1 MEHLNFHNIS
11 IIQNALYQHGAFF
24 VMTDLNHNK
33 PVLSYD
39 DLGFIIGMKRVEKKV
54 STIDSNIEKIIE
66 ILTQSFEEQ
75 KAQFAKPQPK
85 LTEFQKMLNAVNNR
99 PALDFEDFLKEK
111 ANPVTQSFI
120 VADKFVKEF
129 ADVLEQ
135 SVSNLNSANKERIN
149 QPKVQKPA
157 IEINSHED
165 LGKIVSSSTPERDK
179 KGRFVSNQDDVKNQS
194 AISKVAQTITTAV
207 KGVMPNSPQGVDP
220 TVDAINEVGHLLS
233 PVRRAA
239 GLAMRPL
246 TGFMRSR
253 KRNEPLPREQENHN
267 RKQIKLLQ
275 RIADNLASKGGLL
288 GSIGKLLTTALSAG
302 SGLLGGALG
311 KGNKGV
317 GKLGK
322 GLGKLL
328 KFGRGLPVMGALAA
342 GASLFDWNEQST
354 QEKGGTVGS
363 LAGGVIGGTVGSLF
377 GPAGTLI
384 GGMAGS
390 WIGNKL
396 GTAVAPY
403 FKEWTDSLI
412 AADVPSII
420 NTAWKGFVSYASNA
434 FDQAKGTAS
443 KVIDGVKD
451 TAGDAL
457 DFIKDKFNRFNPFHE
472 GVPTWGI
479 GQGVYKPGFGANKNV
494 PAYGSTVSPIGEK
507 TKEKQ
512 LAVYNAMKKAG
523 FNGNWAA
530 GLTASVGRE
539 NDYQDKYLF
548 GKHQDKAGGTNM
560 GMISWQGARKDRL
573 TAYMKERGLLDANGN
588 MVRSQ
593 AALDA
598 QGAFMKHEIE
608 TNPEYASVKA
618 YMQKNPNA
626 SKEDIARVL
635 GTKYVRWAYGQ
646 TKLRNGKSFDYRPH
660 LEKEYKY
667 RANIDKTVQE
677 QKTNLPK
684 ENTPAISELKSS
696 HIVDNTKAKVA
707 SVLSTQKAIVPQATT
722 KAKPLLNNQSKL
734 LTNVTPFKQPLNTPN
749 PQEVVVVN
757 QNNGNIGQ
765 NVNDRFLAH
774 ALTGGIGMYKNEA

>member
-1 MEHLNFHNIS
+1 
-11 IIQNALYQHGAFF
+11 
-24 VMTDLNHNK
+24 MTDSNHNN

-39 DLGFIIGMKRVEKKV
+39 ELGFIIGMKRVEKV
-54 STIDSNIEKIIE
+54 STIDSNIEKIID

-99 PALDFEDFLKEK
+99 PALDFEDLLKEK
-111 ANPVTQSFI
+111 ANPITQSFV
-120 VADKFVKEF
+120 VADKLVKDF

-135 SVSNLNSANKERIN
+135 SVNDLNTVNKEQIN
-149 QPKVQKPA
+149 RPKARKSA

-165 LGKIVSSSTPERDK
+165 LNKVVSSSTPERDE

-239 GLAMRPL
+239 GLALRPL
-246 TGFMRSR
+246 TGLMRSK

-288 GSIGKLLTTALSAG
+288 GSLGKLLTSVLSAG
-302 SGLLGGALG
+302 GGLLGGALG
-311 KGNKGV
+311 KGKKGV

-328 KFGRGLPVMGALAA
+328 KFGRGLPVIGALAA
-342 GASLFDWNEQST
+342 GASLLDWNEQST

-363 LAGGVIGGTVGSLF
+363 LAGGVIGGTVGSLI

-396 GTAVAPY
+396 GTVVAPY

-412 AADVPSII
+412 AADVPGII

-434 FDQAKGTAS
+434 FEQAKGTAS
-443 KVIDGVKD
+443 KVVDGVKE
-451 TAGDAL
+451 TAGDTL
-457 DFIKDKFNRFNPFHE
+457 DFIKDKFNRFNPFHD

-479 GQGVYKPGFGANKNV
+479 GQGVYKPGFGANANVAQYGATVAQPVNQSAARDEALKFFTSKEGGNWSPEQAAGIVANLEAESGFKHTAIGDSGKAFGIGQWHPDRQAKFKQKFGKDIRQSSYQEQLAFVNWELNNNESSAGKKLRQSKSANQAGAIVSRYYERPAAVEAEAMKRSAMAQNIHVDAGKRSLLTDKQDNSKTLKDVEAKTVKSASGIEPKQGNIYNQTSRKLSGVLSSQTPHIPTPKRDLSSSGTSLKSTPLTKV
-494 PAYGSTVSPIGEK
+494 PA
-507 TKEKQ
+507 
-512 LAVYNAMKKAG
+512 
-523 FNGNWAA
+523 
-530 GLTASVGRE
+530 
-539 NDYQDKYLF
+539 
-548 GKHQDKAGGTNM
+548 
-560 GMISWQGARKDRL
+560 
-573 TAYMKERGLLDANGN
+573 
-588 MVRSQ
+588 
-593 AALDA
+593 
-598 QGAFMKHEIE
+598 
-608 TNPEYASVKA
+608 
-618 YMQKNPNA
+618 
-626 SKEDIARVL
+626 
-635 GTKYVRWAYGQ
+635 
-646 TKLRNGKSFDYRPH
+646 
-660 LEKEYKY
+660 
-667 RANIDKTVQE
+667 
-677 QKTNLPK
+677 
-684 ENTPAISELKSS
+684 
-696 HIVDNTKAKVA
+696 
-707 SVLSTQKAIVPQATT
+707 
-722 KAKPLLNNQSKL
+722 
-734 LTNVTPFKQPLNTPN
+734 FKQPLNTPN

-757 QNNGNIGQ
+757 GNNGNIGQ

-774 ALTGGIGMYKNEA
+774 ALTGGIGMGNLEG

>member
-1 MEHLNFHNIS
+1 
-11 IIQNALYQHGAFF
+11 
-24 VMTDLNHNK
+24 MTDSNHNN

-39 DLGFIIGMKRVEKKV
+39 ELGFIIGMKRVEKKV

-99 PALDFEDFLKEK
+99 PALDFEDLLKEK
-111 ANPVTQSFI
+111 ANPITQSFV
-120 VADKFVKEF
+120 VADKFVKDF

-135 SVSNLNSANKERIN
+135 SVSDLNSANKERIN

-165 LGKIVSSSTPERDK
+165 LGKIVSSSTPERDE
-179 KGRFVSNQDDVKNQS
+179 KGRFVSNQDNVKNQS

-207 KGVMPNSPQGVDP
+207 KGVIPNSPQGVDP

-311 KGNKGV
+311 KGKKGV

-322 GLGKLL
+322 SLGKLL
-328 KFGRGLPVMGALAA
+328 KFGRGLPVIGALAA
-342 GASLFDWNEQST
+342 GAALLDWNEQST

-363 LAGGVIGGTVGSLF
+363 LAGGVIGGTVGSIL

-412 AADVPSII
+412 AADVPGII

-443 KVIDGVKD
+443 KVVDGVKD
-451 TAGDAL
+451 TAGDTL
-457 DFIKDKFNRFNPFHE
+457 DFIKDKFNRFNPFHD

-479 GQGVYKPGFGANKNV
+479 GQGVYKPGFGANANVAQYGATIAQPVNQSAARDEALKFFTSKEGGNWSPEQAAGIVANLEAESGFKHKAIGDSGKAFGIGQWHPDRQAKFKQKFGKDIRQSSYQEQLAFVNWELNNNESSAGKKLRQTTTANQAGAIVSRYYERPAAVEAEARKRSSIAQNIHVDASKRALLTTNNQDDKTKAKTDVNTKAVKNISKV
-494 PAYGSTVSPIGEK
+494 EPKPENIYNQTSKKLTGVLSSKTAHIPYAKRDSISTV
-507 TKEKQ
+507 
-512 LAVYNAMKKAG
+512 
-523 FNGNWAA
+523 
-530 GLTASVGRE
+530 
-539 NDYQDKYLF
+539 
-548 GKHQDKAGGTNM
+548 TN
-560 GMISWQGARKDRL
+560 
-573 TAYMKERGLLDANGN
+573 
-588 MVRSQ
+588 
-593 AALDA
+593 
-598 QGAFMKHEIE
+598 
-608 TNPEYASVKA
+608 
-618 YMQKNPNA
+618 
-626 SKEDIARVL
+626 
-635 GTKYVRWAYGQ
+635 
-646 TKLRNGKSFDYRPH
+646 
-660 LEKEYKY
+660 
-667 RANIDKTVQE
+667 
-677 QKTNLPK
+677 
-684 ENTPAISELKSS
+684 LKSS
-696 HIVDNTKAKVA
+696 PITKVSA
-707 SVLSTQKAIVPQATT
+707 
-722 KAKPLLNNQSKL
+722 
-734 LTNVTPFKQPLNTPN
+734 FKQPLNSPN

-757 QNNGNIGQ
+757 GNNGNIGQ

-774 ALTGGIGMYKNEA
+774 ALTGGIGMGNKEG

>member
-1 MEHLNFHNIS
+1 MADSDHNNS
-11 IIQNALYQHGAFF
+11 
-24 VMTDLNHNK
+24 
-33 PVLSYD
+33 VLSYD
-39 DLGFIIGMKRVEKKV
+39 ELGFIIGMKRVEKKV
-54 STIDSNIEKIIE
+54 STIDLNIEKIIE

-99 PALDFEDFLKEK
+99 PALDFEDLLKEK
-111 ANPVTQSFI
+111 TNPITQSFV
-120 VADKFVKEF
+120 VADKFVKDF

-135 SVSNLNSANKERIN
+135 SVSDLNSANKEQIN
-149 QPKVQKPA
+149 QPKARKPA

-165 LGKIVSSSTPERDK
+165 LDKIVSSTTPERDE
-179 KGRFVSNQDDVKNQS
+179 KGRFVSNNNDAQNQS
-194 AISKVAQTITTAV
+194 SIRKVAQKITTAI
-207 KGVMPNSPQGVDP
+207 KGIMPNSPQGVDP

-239 GLAMRPL
+239 GLALRPL
-246 TGFMRSR
+246 TGLMRSK

-288 GSIGKLLTTALSAG
+288 GSLGKLLTSALSAG
-302 SGLLGGALG
+302 GGLLGGVLG
-311 KGNKGV
+311 KGKKGV

-328 KFGRGLPVMGALAA
+328 KFGRGLPVIGALAA
-342 GASLFDWNEQST
+342 GASLLDWNEQST

-412 AADVPSII
+412 AADVPGII

-434 FDQAKGTAS
+434 FDQAKGTTS
-443 KVIDGVKD
+443 KVVEGVKD
-451 TAGDAL
+451 TAGDTL
-457 DFIKDKFNRFNPFHE
+457 DFIKDKFNRFNPFHD
-472 GVPTWGI
+472 GVPTWGV

-494 PAYGSTVSPIGEK
+494 PAYGAASGGKGGKFNGFGVDIDQYIKESSQRYGIDEKTLRGFVKIEDGWSGKMSPTGAIGTGQFTQGTWDDLAK
-507 TKEKQ
+507 TKEGQAIGMSKIGNRFRTKNDPRFDKRVNTLATGLLAKQ
-512 LAVYNAMKKAG
+512 NAERLKKAG
-523 FNGNWAA
+523 LEVTGENLYMLHNIGPGVIPALQGRNSVSAKTIEAMRNNGMQSNESPVA
-530 GLTASVGRE
+530 
-539 NDYQDKYLF
+539 F
-548 GKHQDKAGGTNM
+548 
-560 GMISWQGARKDRL
+560 
-573 TAYMKERGLLDANGN
+573 
-588 MVRSQ
+588 
-593 AALDA
+593 A
-598 QGAFMKHEIE
+598 QR
-608 TNPEYASVKA
+608 
-618 YMQKNPNA
+618 QKNKFQQHYNLA
-626 SKEDIARVL
+626 NSVSVEAKTVSK
-635 GTKYVRWAYGQ
+635 
-646 TKLRNGKSFDYRPH
+646 
-660 LEKEYKY
+660 KESKPPENIFNET
-667 RANIDKTVQE
+667 RANMKQAFATKTAVIPRAE
-677 QKTNLPK
+677 
-684 ENTPAISELKSS
+684 
-696 HIVDNTKAKVA
+696 HVVA
-707 SVLSTQKAIVPQATT
+707 ASTT
-722 KAKPLLNNQSKL
+722 KNQF
-734 LTNVTPFKQPLNTPN
+734 VTSVPSFKQPLNTPN

>member
-1 MEHLNFHNIS
+1 
-11 IIQNALYQHGAFF
+11 
-24 VMTDLNHNK
+24 MTDSNHNN

-39 DLGFIIGMKRVEKKV
+39 ELGFIIGMKRVEKKV

-99 PALDFEDFLKEK
+99 PALDFEDLLKEK
-111 ANPVTQSFI
+111 ANPITHSFV

-135 SVSNLNSANKERIN
+135 LVSDLNSANNERIN
-149 QPKVQKPA
+149 QPKSLKPA

-165 LGKIVSSSTPERDK
+165 LDKIVSTSTPERDE

-288 GSIGKLLTTALSAG
+288 GSIGKLLTSVLSAG
-302 SGLLGGALG
+302 GGLLGGALG
-311 KGNKGV
+311 KGKKGV

-328 KFGRGLPVMGALAA
+328 KFGRGLPVIGALAA
-342 GASLFDWNEQST
+342 GASLLDWNEQST

-363 LAGGVIGGTVGSLF
+363 LAGGVIGGTVGSIF

-412 AADVPSII
+412 AADVPGII

-443 KVIDGVKD
+443 KVVDGVKD
-451 TAGDAL
+451 TAGDTL
-457 DFIKDKFNRFNPFHE
+457 DFIKDKFNRFNPFHD

-507 TKEKQ
+507 NKEKQ

-523 FNGNWAA
+523 FNDNWAA

-608 TNPEYASVKA
+608 TNPEYTSVKA
-618 YMQKNPNA
+618 YMQNNPNA

-667 RANIDKTVQE
+667 RANIDKSVQE
-677 QKTNLPK
+677 QKSFLPK
-684 ENTPAISELKSS
+684 ENAQAVAELKSS
-696 HIVDNTKAKVA
+696 HIVDNTRTKVA
-707 SVLSTQKAIVPQATT
+707 SVLSTKKAIVPKATKNVT
-722 KAKPLLNNQSKL
+722 PLVNKNRKL
-734 LTNVTPFKQPLNTPN
+734 LTSITPFKQPLNTPN

-757 QNNGNIGQ
+757 QNNGTIGQ

>member
-1 MEHLNFHNIS
+1 
-11 IIQNALYQHGAFF
+11 
-24 VMTDLNHNK
+24 MTDSNHIN

-39 DLGFIIGMKRVEKKV
+39 ELGFIIGMKRVEKKV

-75 KAQFAKPQPK
+75 KAQFTKPKAK
-85 LTEFQKMLNAVNNR
+85 LTEFQKMLSAVNNR
-99 PALDFEDFLKEK
+99 PALDFEDLLKEK
-111 ANPVTQSFI
+111 ANPITQSFI

-311 KGNKGV
+311 KGKKGV

-328 KFGRGLPVMGALAA
+328 KFGRGLPVIGALAA
-342 GASLFDWNEQST
+342 GASLLDWNEQSS

-363 LAGGVIGGTVGSLF
+363 LAGGVIGGTVGSLL

-479 GQGVYKPGFGANKNV
+479 GQGVYKPGFGVNKNV

-618 YMQKNPNA
+618 YMQNNPNA

-635 GTKYVRWAYGQ
+635 GRKYVRWAYGQ

-667 RANIDKTVQE
+667 RANIDKSVQE
-677 QKTNLPK
+677 QKSNLPK
-684 ENTPAISELKSS
+684 ENAQAVAGLKSS
-696 HIVDNTKAKVA
+696 HIVDNTRAKVA

-722 KAKPLLNNQSKL
+722 KAKPSLNNQNKL

-774 ALTGGIGMYKNEA
+774 ALTGGIGMYKIEA

>member
-1 MEHLNFHNIS
+1 N
-11 IIQNALYQHGAFF
+11 
-24 VMTDLNHNK
+24 

-39 DLGFIIGMKRVEKKV
+39 ELGFIIGMKRVEKKV
-54 STIDSNIEKIIE
+54 STIDSNIEKIID

-99 PALDFEDFLKEK
+99 PALDFEDLLKEK
-111 ANPVTQSFI
+111 ANPITQSFV
-120 VADKFVKEF
+120 VADKLVKDF

-135 SVSNLNSANKERIN
+135 SVNDLNTVNKEQIN
-149 QPKVQKPA
+149 RPKARKSA

-165 LGKIVSSSTPERDK
+165 LNKVVSSSTPERDE

-239 GLAMRPL
+239 GLALRPL
-246 TGFMRSR
+246 TGLMRSK

-288 GSIGKLLTTALSAG
+288 GSLGKLLTSVLSAG
-302 SGLLGGALG
+302 GGLLGGALG
-311 KGNKGV
+311 KGKKGV

-328 KFGRGLPVMGALAA
+328 KFGRGLPVIGALAA
-342 GASLFDWNEQST
+342 GASLLDWNEQST

-363 LAGGVIGGTVGSLF
+363 LAGGVIGGTVGSLI

-396 GTAVAPY
+396 GTVVAPY

-412 AADVPSII
+412 AADVPGII

-434 FDQAKGTAS
+434 FEQAKGTAS
-443 KVIDGVKD
+443 KVVDGVKE
-451 TAGDAL
+451 TAGDTL
-457 DFIKDKFNRFNPFHE
+457 DFIKDKFNRFNPFHD

-479 GQGVYKPGFGANKNV
+479 GQGVYKPGFGANANVAQYGATVAQPVNQSAARDEALKFFTSKEGGNWSPEQAAGIVANLEAESGFKHTAIGDSGKAFGIGQWHPDRQAKFKQKFGKDIRQSSYQEQLAFVNWELNNNESSAGKKLRQSKSANQAGAIVSRYYERPAAVEAEAMKRSAMAQNIHVDAGKRSLLTDKQDNSKTLKDVEAKTVKSASGIEPKQGNIYNQTSRKLSGVLSSQTPHIPTPKRDLSSSGTSLKSTPLTKV
-494 PAYGSTVSPIGEK
+494 PA
-507 TKEKQ
+507 
-512 LAVYNAMKKAG
+512 
-523 FNGNWAA
+523 
-530 GLTASVGRE
+530 
-539 NDYQDKYLF
+539 
-548 GKHQDKAGGTNM
+548 
-560 GMISWQGARKDRL
+560 
-573 TAYMKERGLLDANGN
+573 
-588 MVRSQ
+588 
-593 AALDA
+593 
-598 QGAFMKHEIE
+598 
-608 TNPEYASVKA
+608 
-618 YMQKNPNA
+618 
-626 SKEDIARVL
+626 
-635 GTKYVRWAYGQ
+635 
-646 TKLRNGKSFDYRPH
+646 
-660 LEKEYKY
+660 
-667 RANIDKTVQE
+667 
-677 QKTNLPK
+677 
-684 ENTPAISELKSS
+684 
-696 HIVDNTKAKVA
+696 
-707 SVLSTQKAIVPQATT
+707 
-722 KAKPLLNNQSKL
+722 
-734 LTNVTPFKQPLNTPN
+734 FKQPLNTPN

-757 QNNGNIGQ
+757 GNNGNIGQ

-774 ALTGGIGMYKNEA
+774 ALTGGIGMGNLEG

>member
-1 MEHLNFHNIS
+1 
-11 IIQNALYQHGAFF
+11 
-24 VMTDLNHNK
+24 MTDSNHNN

-39 DLGFIIGMKRVEKKV
+39 ELGFIIGMKRVEKKV
-54 STIDSNIEKIIE
+54 STIDSNIEKIID
-66 ILTQSFEEQ
+66 ILTKSFEEQ

-99 PALDFEDFLKEK
+99 PALDFEDLLKEK
-111 ANPVTQSFI
+111 ANPITQSLV
-120 VADKFVKEF
+120 VADKFVKDF
-129 ADVLEQ
+129 ADLLEQ
-135 SVSNLNSANKERIN
+135 SVSDLNSANKERIN

-165 LGKIVSSSTPERDK
+165 LGKIVSSSTPERDE
-179 KGRFVSNQDDVKNQS
+179 KGRFISNQDDVKNQS

-220 TVDAINEVGHLLS
+220 TVDAINEVGHLLT

-288 GSIGKLLTTALSAG
+288 GSLGKLLTTALSAG

-311 KGNKGV
+311 KGKKGV

-328 KFGRGLPVMGALAA
+328 KFGRSLPVIGALAA
-342 GASLFDWNEQST
+342 GASLLDWNEQST

-412 AADVPSII
+412 AADVPGII

-443 KVIDGVKD
+443 KVVDGVKD
-451 TAGDAL
+451 TAGDTL
-457 DFIKDKFNRFNPFHE
+457 DFIKDKFNRFNPFHD

-479 GQGVYKPGFGANKNV
+479 GQGVYKPGFGANANV
-494 PAYGSTVSPIGEK
+494 AQYGATIAQPVNQSAARDEALKFFTSKEGGNWSPEQAAGIVANLEAESGFKHKAIGDSGKAFGIGQWHPDRQAKFKQKFGKDIRQSSYQEQLAFVNWELNNNESSAGKKLRQTTTANQAGAIVSRYYERPAAVEAEARKRSSIAQNIYVDASKRALLTTNNQDDKTEAKTDVNTKAVKSISKVEPKTENIYNQTSKKLTGVLSSKTAHIPYAKRDSISTV
-507 TKEKQ
+507 
-512 LAVYNAMKKAG
+512 
-523 FNGNWAA
+523 
-530 GLTASVGRE
+530 
-539 NDYQDKYLF
+539 
-548 GKHQDKAGGTNM
+548 TN
-560 GMISWQGARKDRL
+560 
-573 TAYMKERGLLDANGN
+573 
-588 MVRSQ
+588 
-593 AALDA
+593 
-598 QGAFMKHEIE
+598 
-608 TNPEYASVKA
+608 
-618 YMQKNPNA
+618 
-626 SKEDIARVL
+626 
-635 GTKYVRWAYGQ
+635 
-646 TKLRNGKSFDYRPH
+646 
-660 LEKEYKY
+660 
-667 RANIDKTVQE
+667 
-677 QKTNLPK
+677 
-684 ENTPAISELKSS
+684 LKSS
-696 HIVDNTKAKVA
+696 PITKVSA
-707 SVLSTQKAIVPQATT
+707 
-722 KAKPLLNNQSKL
+722 
-734 LTNVTPFKQPLNTPN
+734 FKQPLNSPN

-757 QNNGNIGQ
+757 GNNGNIGQ

-774 ALTGGIGMYKNEA
+774 ALTGGIGMGNKEG

>member
-1 MEHLNFHNIS
+1 
-11 IIQNALYQHGAFF
+11 
-24 VMTDLNHNK
+24 MTDSNHNN

-39 DLGFIIGMKRVEKKV
+39 ELGFIIGMKRVEKKV

-99 PALDFEDFLKEK
+99 PALDFEDLLKEK
-111 ANPVTQSFI
+111 ANPITQSFV
-120 VADKFVKEF
+120 VADKLVKDF

-135 SVSNLNSANKERIN
+135 SVNDLNTVNKEQIN
-149 QPKVQKPA
+149 RPKARKPA
-157 IEINSHED
+157 VEINSHED
-165 LGKIVSSSTPERDK
+165 LNKVVSSSTPERDE

-239 GLAMRPL
+239 GLALRPL
-246 TGFMRSR
+246 TGLMRSK

-288 GSIGKLLTTALSAG
+288 GSLGKLLTSVLSAG
-302 SGLLGGALG
+302 GGLLGGALG
-311 KGNKGV
+311 KGKKGV

-328 KFGRGLPVMGALAA
+328 KFGRGLPVIGALAA
-342 GASLFDWNEQST
+342 GASLLDWNEQST

-363 LAGGVIGGTVGSLF
+363 LAGGVIGGTVGSLI

-396 GTAVAPY
+396 GTVVAPY

-412 AADVPSII
+412 AADVPGII

-434 FDQAKGTAS
+434 FEQAKGTAS
-443 KVIDGVKD
+443 KVVDGVKE
-451 TAGDAL
+451 TAGDTL
-457 DFIKDKFNRFNPFHE
+457 DFIKDKFNRFNPFHD

-494 PAYGSTVSPIGEK
+494 PAYGSTNSKSLKMIGNSTVERASSLLRKFEGYSDTAYWDVNAHRVGYGSDTVTDEHGNVRKVTANTKVSKSDAERDLARRTKIFAAEARSKVGEK
-507 TKEKQ
+507 IWDNLPMDT
-512 LAVYNAMKKAG
+512 
-523 FNGNWAA
+523 
-530 GLTASVGRE
+530 
-539 NDYQDKYLF
+539 
-548 GKHQDKAGGTNM
+548 
-560 GMISWQGARKDRL
+560 
-573 TAYMKERGLLDANGN
+573 
-588 MVRSQ
+588 Q
-593 AALDA
+593 AALTSVA
-598 QGAFMKHEIE
+598 YNYGSLPK
-608 TNPEYASVKA
+608 SVVKA
-618 YMQKNPNA
+618 VKTGNVEEISNSVRNLQNHNNGINSNRRNAEADIIKNSKLMPSNVQKTAEEINKVGNDSNEIISFSNKLEESKKSIKQVLA
-626 SKEDIARVL
+626 SKPAVL
-635 GTKYVRWAYGQ
+635 PTALKKPNVTSQ
-646 TKLRNGKSFDYRPH
+646 
-660 LEKEYKY
+660 
-667 RANIDKTVQE
+667 
-677 QKTNLPK
+677 
-684 ENTPAISELKSS
+684 LKSQF
-696 HIVDNTKAKVA
+696 NT
-707 SVLSTQKAIVPQATT
+707 TFQ
-722 KAKPLLNNQSKL
+722 
-734 LTNVTPFKQPLNTPN
+734 PFKQPLNSPN

-757 QNNGNIGQ
+757 GSSGNISQ
-765 NVNDRFLAH
+765 NVNDRYLAH
-774 ALTGGIGMYKNEA
+774 ALTGGIGMGKLDV

>member
-1 MEHLNFHNIS
+1 MGH
-11 IIQNALYQHGAFF
+11 FF
-24 VMTDLNHNK
+24 VMTDSNHHN

-39 DLGFIIGMKRVEKKV
+39 ELGFIIGMKRVEKKV
-54 STIDSNIEKIIE
+54 STIDSNIEKIIG

-75 KAQFAKPQPK
+75 KAQFAQPQPK

-99 PALDFEDFLKEK
+99 QALDFEDLLKDK
-111 ANPVTQSFI
+111 ANPITQSFV
-120 VADKFVKEF
+120 VADKLVKDF
-129 ADVLEQ
+129 ADVLDQ
-135 SVSNLNSANKERIN
+135 SINDLKTVDKKQINKSNGR
-149 QPKVQKPA
+149 KPA

-165 LGKIVSSSTPERDK
+165 LSKIINPTVPERDER
-179 KGRFVSNQDDVKNQS
+179 GRFVSNPNEPQNQS
-194 AISKVAQTITTAV
+194 SIRKVAQTISTAI
-207 KGVMPNSPQGVDP
+207 KGVMPNSTQGVDP

-239 GLAMRPL
+239 GLALRPL
-246 TGFMRSR
+246 TGLMRSK

-288 GSIGKLLTTALSAG
+288 GSLGKLLTSVLSAG
-302 SGLLGGALG
+302 GGLLGGALG
-311 KGNKGV
+311 KGKKGV

-322 GLGKLL
+322 GLGKFL
-328 KFGRGLPVMGALAA
+328 KFGRGLPVIGALAA
-342 GASLFDWNEQST
+342 GASLLDWNEQST

-494 PAYGSTVSPIGEK
+494 PAYGATNERNISRNQADMISQMYDGAI
-507 TKEKQ
+507 
-512 LAVYNAMKKAG
+512 NAG
-523 FNGNWAA
+523 FSHKQAIALLGEI
-530 GLTASVGRE
+530 GRE
-539 NDYQDKYLF
+539 GDFSEKNIFGSHNDPARGNNL
-548 GKHQDKAGGTNM
+548 
-560 GMISWQGARKDRL
+560 GMFSWQGARRKAL
-573 TAYMKERGLLDANGN
+573 EKYLSERGLMNNDGTIKRSKEAVQAQFEFARSEMTNNKRWKKGFLDKKEISIDEARPELGGRGSYVGWARGQSTIRGEDGSRKPFDWQAQENKANQYSKIAE
-588 MVRSQ
+588 RISQ
-593 AALDA
+593 SKKKEVLDTKQQTSGLKPKEA
-598 QGAFMKHEIE
+598 KTTDNIYNQ
-608 TNPEYASVKA
+608 
-618 YMQKNPNA
+618 A
-626 SKEDIARVL
+626 SK
-635 GTKYVRWAYGQ
+635 
-646 TKLRNGKSFDYRPH
+646 KLN
-660 LEKEYKY
+660 
-667 RANIDKTVQE
+667 
-677 QKTNLPK
+677 
-684 ENTPAISELKSS
+684 
-696 HIVDNTKAKVA
+696 
-707 SVLSTQKAIVPQATT
+707 SVLSTQKAIAPQAA
-722 KAKPLLNNQSKL
+722 KSAKPQLNNQSKL
-734 LTNVTPFKQPLNTPN
+734 LTNVMPFKQPLNTPN

-757 QNNGNIGQ
+757 QNSGNIGQ

-774 ALTGGIGMYKNEA
+774 AFTGGIGMGKFEV

>member
-1 MEHLNFHNIS
+1 
-11 IIQNALYQHGAFF
+11 
-24 VMTDLNHNK
+24 MTDSNHNN

-39 DLGFIIGMKRVEKKV
+39 ELGFIIGMKRVEKKV
-54 STIDSNIEKIIE
+54 STIDSNIEKIID

-99 PALDFEDFLKEK
+99 PALDFEDLLKEK
-111 ANPVTQSFI
+111 ANPITQSFV
-120 VADKFVKEF
+120 VADKLVKDF

-135 SVSNLNSANKERIN
+135 SVNDLNTVNKEQIN
-149 QPKVQKPA
+149 RPKARKSA

-165 LGKIVSSSTPERDK
+165 LNKVVSSSTPERDE

-239 GLAMRPL
+239 GLALRPL
-246 TGFMRSR
+246 TGLMRSK

-275 RIADNLASKGGLL
+275 RIADNMASKGGLL
-288 GSIGKLLTTALSAG
+288 GSLGKLLTSVLSAG
-302 SGLLGGALG
+302 GGLLGGALG
-311 KGNKGV
+311 KGKKGV

-328 KFGRGLPVMGALAA
+328 KFGRGLPVIGALAA
-342 GASLFDWNEQST
+342 GASLLDWNEQST

-363 LAGGVIGGTVGSLF
+363 LAGGVIGGTVGSLI

-396 GTAVAPY
+396 GTVVAPY

-412 AADVPSII
+412 AADVPGII

-434 FDQAKGTAS
+434 FEQAKGTAS
-443 KVIDGVKD
+443 KVVDGVKE
-451 TAGDAL
+451 TAGDTL
-457 DFIKDKFNRFNPFHE
+457 DFIKDKFNRFNPFHD

-479 GQGVYKPGFGANKNV
+479 GQGVYKPGFGANANVAQYGATVAQPVNQSAARDEALKFFTSKEGGNWSPEQAAGIVANLEAESGFKHTAIGDSGKAFGIGQWHPDRQAKFKQKFGKDIRQSSYQEQLAFVNWELNNNESSAGKKLRQSKSANQAGAIVSRYYERPAAVEAEAMKRSAMAQNIHVDAGKRSLLTDKQDNSKTLKDVEAKTVKSASGIEPKQGNIYNQTSRKLSGVLSSQTPHIPTPKRDLSSSGTSLKSTPLTKV
-494 PAYGSTVSPIGEK
+494 PA
-507 TKEKQ
+507 
-512 LAVYNAMKKAG
+512 
-523 FNGNWAA
+523 
-530 GLTASVGRE
+530 
-539 NDYQDKYLF
+539 
-548 GKHQDKAGGTNM
+548 
-560 GMISWQGARKDRL
+560 
-573 TAYMKERGLLDANGN
+573 
-588 MVRSQ
+588 
-593 AALDA
+593 
-598 QGAFMKHEIE
+598 
-608 TNPEYASVKA
+608 
-618 YMQKNPNA
+618 
-626 SKEDIARVL
+626 
-635 GTKYVRWAYGQ
+635 
-646 TKLRNGKSFDYRPH
+646 
-660 LEKEYKY
+660 
-667 RANIDKTVQE
+667 
-677 QKTNLPK
+677 
-684 ENTPAISELKSS
+684 
-696 HIVDNTKAKVA
+696 
-707 SVLSTQKAIVPQATT
+707 
-722 KAKPLLNNQSKL
+722 
-734 LTNVTPFKQPLNTPN
+734 FKQPLNTPN

-757 QNNGNIGQ
+757 GNNGNIGQ

-774 ALTGGIGMYKNEA
+774 ALTGGIGMGNLEG

>member
-1 MEHLNFHNIS
+1 MAKKESGIE
-11 IIQNALYQHGAFF
+11 
-24 VMTDLNHNK
+24 
-33 PVLSYD
+33 YD
-39 DLGFIIGMKRVEKKV
+39 ELGFIIGMKRVEKKV
-54 STIDSNIEKIIE
+54 STIDSNIEKIID

-75 KAQFAKPQPK
+75 KVQLAQPQPK

-99 PALDFEDFLKEK
+99 QALDFEDLLKER
-111 ANPVTQSFI
+111 ANPITQSFV
-120 VADKFVKEF
+120 VADKLVKDF
-129 ADVLEQ
+129 ADILEQ
-135 SVSNLNSANKERIN
+135 SVDDLKTVEKKKINK
-149 QPKVQKPA
+149 PKSIKPA

-165 LGKIVSSSTPERDK
+165 LSKVVSSTVPERDE
-179 KGRFVSNQDDVKNQS
+179 KGRFVSNPNEPQNQS
-194 AISKVAQTITTAV
+194 SIRKVAQTISTAI

-220 TVDAINEVGHLLS
+220 TVDAINEVSHLLS

-239 GLAMRPL
+239 GLALRPL
-246 TGFMRSR
+246 TGLMRSK

-288 GSIGKLLTTALSAG
+288 GSLGKLLSTALSAG
-302 SGLLGGALG
+302 SGLLGGVLG
-311 KGNKGV
+311 KGKKGV

-328 KFGRGLPVMGALAA
+328 KFGRGLPVIGALAA
-342 GASLFDWNEQST
+342 GASLLDWNEQST

-443 KVIDGVKD
+443 KVIDGVKG

-494 PAYGSTVSPIGEK
+494 PAYGATNERNISRNQADMISQMYDGAI
-507 TKEKQ
+507 
-512 LAVYNAMKKAG
+512 NAG
-523 FNGNWAA
+523 FSHKQAIALLGEI
-530 GLTASVGRE
+530 GRE
-539 NDYQDKYLF
+539 GDFSEKNIFGSHNDPARGNNL
-548 GKHQDKAGGTNM
+548 
-560 GMISWQGARKDRL
+560 GMFSWQGARRKAL
-573 TAYMKERGLLDANGN
+573 EKYLSERGLMNNDGTIKRSKEAVQAQFEFARSEMTNNKRWKKGFLDKKEISIDEARPELGGRGSYVGWARGQSTIRGEDGSRKPFDWQAQENKANQYSKIAE
-588 MVRSQ
+588 RISQ
-593 AALDA
+593 SKKKEVLDTKQQTSGLKPKEA
-598 QGAFMKHEIE
+598 KTTDNIYNQ
-608 TNPEYASVKA
+608 
-618 YMQKNPNA
+618 A
-626 SKEDIARVL
+626 SK
-635 GTKYVRWAYGQ
+635 
-646 TKLRNGKSFDYRPH
+646 KLN
-660 LEKEYKY
+660 
-667 RANIDKTVQE
+667 
-677 QKTNLPK
+677 
-684 ENTPAISELKSS
+684 
-696 HIVDNTKAKVA
+696 
-707 SVLSTQKAIVPQATT
+707 SVLSTQKAIAPQAA
-722 KAKPLLNNQSKL
+722 KSAKPQLNNQSKL
-734 LTNVTPFKQPLNTPN
+734 LTNVMPFKQPLNTPN

-757 QNNGNIGQ
+757 QNSGNIGQ

-774 ALTGGIGMYKNEA
+774 AFTGGIGMGKFEV

>member
-1 MEHLNFHNIS
+1 
-11 IIQNALYQHGAFF
+11 
-24 VMTDLNHNK
+24 MTDSNHNN

-39 DLGFIIGMKRVEKKV
+39 ELGFIIGMKRVEKKV

-85 LTEFQKMLNAVNNR
+85 LTEFQKMLNAINNR
-99 PALDFEDFLKEK
+99 PPLEFEDLLKGK
-111 ANPVTQSFI
+111 ANHVTQSFV
-120 VADKFVKEF
+120 VADKLVKDF
-129 ADVLEQ
+129 ADVLNQ
-135 SVSNLNSANKERIN
+135 SVNNLDTVDKKQINKAKGR
-149 QPKVQKPA
+149 KPA

-165 LGKIVSSSTPERDK
+165 LSKIVNPTVPERDE
-179 KGRFVSNQDDVKNQS
+179 KGRFVSKPNEPQNQS
-194 AISKVAQTITTAV
+194 SIRKVAQTISTAI
-207 KGVMPNSPQGVDP
+207 KGVMPNSTQGVDP
-220 TVDAINEVGHLLS
+220 TVDAINEVSHLLS

-239 GLAMRPL
+239 GLALRPL
-246 TGFMRSR
+246 TGLMRSK

-288 GSIGKLLTTALSAG
+288 GSLGKLLSTALSAG
-302 SGLLGGALG
+302 SGLLGGVLG
-311 KGNKGV
+311 KGRKGI

-322 GLGKLL
+322 GLGKVL
-328 KFGRGLPVMGALAA
+328 KFGRGLPVIGALAA
-342 GASLFDWNEQST
+342 GASLLDWNEQST

-363 LAGGVIGGTVGSLF
+363 LAGGVIGGTVGSIF

-390 WIGNKL
+390 WIGNQL

-412 AADVPSII
+412 AADVPGII

-443 KVIDGVKD
+443 KVVDGVKD
-451 TAGDAL
+451 TAGDTL
-457 DFIKDKFNRFNPFHE
+457 DFIKDKFNRFNPFHD

-494 PAYGSTVSPIGEK
+494 PAYGSTISPIGEK

-523 FNGNWAA
+523 FNDNWAA

-539 NDYQDKYLF
+539 NDYRDEYLF
-548 GKHQDKAGGTNM
+548 GKHQDKAGGINM

-667 RANIDKTVQE
+667 RANIDKSVQE
-677 QKTNLPK
+677 QKSNLPK
-684 ENTPAISELKSS
+684 ENAQAVAGLKSS
-696 HIVDNTKAKVA
+696 HIVDNTRAKVA

-722 KAKPLLNNQSKL
+722 KAKPSLNNQSKL

>member
-1 MEHLNFHNIS
+1 
-11 IIQNALYQHGAFF
+11 
-24 VMTDLNHNK
+24 MTDSNHNN

-39 DLGFIIGMKRVEKKV
+39 ELGFIIGMKRVEKKV
-54 STIDSNIEKIIE
+54 STIDSNIEKIID

-99 PALDFEDFLKEK
+99 PALDFEDLLKEK
-111 ANPVTQSFI
+111 ANPITQSFV
-120 VADKFVKEF
+120 VADKLVKDF

-135 SVSNLNSANKERIN
+135 SVNDLNTVNKEQIN
-149 QPKVQKPA
+149 RPKARKSA

-165 LGKIVSSSTPERDK
+165 LNKVVSSSTPERDE

-239 GLAMRPL
+239 GLALRPL
-246 TGFMRSR
+246 TGLMRSK

-288 GSIGKLLTTALSAG
+288 GSLGKLLTSVLSAG
-302 SGLLGGALG
+302 GGLLGGALG
-311 KGNKGV
+311 KGKKGV

-328 KFGRGLPVMGALAA
+328 KFGRGLPVIGALAA
-342 GASLFDWNEQST
+342 GASLLDWNEQST

-363 LAGGVIGGTVGSLF
+363 LAGGVIGGTVGSLI

-396 GTAVAPY
+396 GTVVAPY

-412 AADVPSII
+412 AADVPGII

-434 FDQAKGTAS
+434 FEQAKGTAS
-443 KVIDGVKD
+443 KVVDGVKE
-451 TAGDAL
+451 TAGDTL
-457 DFIKDKFNRFNPFHE
+457 DFIKDKFNRFNPFHD

-479 GQGVYKPGFGANKNV
+479 GQGVYKPGFGANANVAQYGATVAQPVNQSAARDEALKFFTSKEGGNWSPEQAAGIVANLEAESGFKHTAIGDSGKAFGIGQWHPDRQAKFKQKFGKDIRQSSYQEQLAFVNWELNNNESSAGKKLRQSKSASQAGAIVSRYYERPAAVEAEAMKRSAMAQNIHVDAGKRSLLTDKQDNSKTLKDVEAKTVKSASGIEPKQGNIYNQTSRKLSGVLSSQTPHIPTPKRDLSSSGTSLKSTPLTKV
-494 PAYGSTVSPIGEK
+494 PA
-507 TKEKQ
+507 
-512 LAVYNAMKKAG
+512 
-523 FNGNWAA
+523 
-530 GLTASVGRE
+530 
-539 NDYQDKYLF
+539 
-548 GKHQDKAGGTNM
+548 
-560 GMISWQGARKDRL
+560 
-573 TAYMKERGLLDANGN
+573 
-588 MVRSQ
+588 
-593 AALDA
+593 
-598 QGAFMKHEIE
+598 
-608 TNPEYASVKA
+608 
-618 YMQKNPNA
+618 
-626 SKEDIARVL
+626 
-635 GTKYVRWAYGQ
+635 
-646 TKLRNGKSFDYRPH
+646 
-660 LEKEYKY
+660 
-667 RANIDKTVQE
+667 
-677 QKTNLPK
+677 
-684 ENTPAISELKSS
+684 
-696 HIVDNTKAKVA
+696 
-707 SVLSTQKAIVPQATT
+707 
-722 KAKPLLNNQSKL
+722 
-734 LTNVTPFKQPLNTPN
+734 FKQPLNTPN

-757 QNNGNIGQ
+757 GNNGNIGQ

-774 ALTGGIGMYKNEA
+774 ALTGGIGMGNLEG

>member
-1 MEHLNFHNIS
+1 
-11 IIQNALYQHGAFF
+11 
-24 VMTDLNHNK
+24 MTDSNHNN

-39 DLGFIIGMKRVEKKV
+39 ELGFIIGMKRVEKKV
-54 STIDSNIEKIIE
+54 STIDSNIERIID

-99 PALDFEDFLKEK
+99 LALEFEDLLKGK
-111 ANPVTQSFI
+111 ANPITKSLV
-120 VADKFVKEF
+120 VAENLVKDF

-135 SVSNLNSANKERIN
+135 SVSELNTTNKERIN
-149 QPKVQKPA
+149 QSKARKPA

-165 LGKIVSSSTPERDK
+165 LGEIVSPSTPERDE
-179 KGRFVSNQDDVKNQS
+179 KGRFVSNQDGAQDQS
-194 AISKVAQTITTAV
+194 SIRKVAQTITTAI
-207 KGVMPNSPQGVDP
+207 KGALPNSPQGVDP

-233 PVRRAA
+233 PLRRAA
-239 GLAMRPL
+239 GLALRPL
-246 TGFMRSR
+246 TGLMRSK

-275 RIADNLASKGGLL
+275 HIADNLAAKGGLL
-288 GSIGKLLTTALSAG
+288 GSLGKLLTSALSAG
-302 SGLLGGALG
+302 GGLLGGALG
-311 KGNKGV
+311 KGKKGV

-322 GLGKLL
+322 GLGKVL
-328 KFGRGLPVMGALAA
+328 KFGRGLPVIGALAA
-342 GASLFDWNEQST
+342 GASLLDWNDQST
-354 QEKGGTVGS
+354 KEKGGTVGS
-363 LAGGVIGGTVGSLF
+363 LAGGAIGGAVGSLF
-377 GPAGTLI
+377 GPVGTVI

-396 GTAVAPY
+396 GTVVAPY

-412 AADVPSII
+412 AADVPGLIS
-420 NTAWKGFVSYASNA
+420 TAWKGFVSFASNA
-434 FDQAKGTAS
+434 LEQAKGTAS
-443 KVIDGVKD
+443 KVVDGVKD
-451 TAGDAL
+451 TAGDTL
-457 DFIKDKFNRFNPFHE
+457 DFIKDKFNRLNPFHD
-472 GVPTWGI
+472 GVPTWGV
-479 GQGVYKPGFGANKNV
+479 GQGVYKPGFGANANV

-523 FNGNWAA
+523 FNDNWAA

-573 TAYMKERGLLDANGN
+573 TAYMKERGLLDSGGN
-588 MVRSQ
+588 IVKSQ
-593 AALDA
+593 ASLDA
-598 QGAFMKHEIE
+598 QGAFMKQEIN

-618 YMQKNPNA
+618 YIEQNPNA
-626 SKEDIARVL
+626 SREDVARVL
-635 GTKYVRWAYGQ
+635 GTKYVKWAYGQ

-660 LEKEYKY
+660 LDKEYKY
-667 RANIDKTVQE
+667 RANIDNSIQE
-677 QKTNLPK
+677 KKPNLPK
-684 ENTPAISELKSS
+684 ENKTAVTQNSS
-696 HIVDNTKAKVA
+696 TNIVDNTRAKVA
-707 SVLSTQKAIVPQATT
+707 SIVSTKKAFIPQAT
-722 KAKPLLNNQSKL
+722 KRSNPQLDNQNKL
-734 LTNVTPFKQPLNTPN
+734 LTKVTQFKQPLNTPN

-765 NVNDRFLAH
+765 NVDDRFLAH
-774 ALTGGIGMYKNEA
+774 ALTGGIGMGKLDV